1 MPAQPLSSP
10 RGRAPDT
17 ALATVRDDLARL
29 DEAARVD
36 ASLAPV
42 GTAELAPQV
51 KELREI
57 FVRPPSTQMRRL
69 FFLWFRVWVRETK
82 KGKVDR
88 VNVRIPIPIPLIGLL
103 FPRRM
108 SQKQAF
114 DALEAARRDAREGA
128 DPMSTLGSYADSA
141 MAFELVRVHEEHPE
155 RDHYEQVVIGF
166 D

>member
-1 MPAQPLSSP
+1 MSAQPLASP
-10 RGRAPDT
+10 RRQASDA
-17 ALATVRDDLARL
+17 ALATVHEDLARL
-29 DEAARVD
+29 EGTARADAA
-36 ASLAPV
+36 LAPAS
-42 GTAELAPQV
+42 TAELAPQV
-51 KELREI
+51 KHLREV